1 MIHWQDPA
9 FRQSVRI
16 ATDPV
21 EQFVNNYLDMW
32 AWWFLQSWY
41 MPFKMPGIYSDVD
54 KFVSQFTLNGVKSS
68 NICKPSLPE

>member
-9 FRQSVRI
+9 FRQRVRI

-21 EQFVNNYLDMW
+21 EQFVNNYLDTW
-32 AWWFLQSWY
+32 AWWFLHCWY
-41 MPFKMPGIYSDVD
+41 MPLKMPGMYSDVD

-68 NICKPSLPE
+68 NLCKPKSPK